1 MSHKS
6 QQIFLTLI
14 NFVMIT
20 MLLLNF
26 KLTLSL
32 SRIYRGSRSFFNA
45 SLIEV
50 FTRFPHQILQPLVQV
65 LCFAL
70 QLIHLPLL
78 FGKRI
83 AVFGILIWAILLIPL
98 LIVFY
103 NSLMSLLLSQ
113 IQFVNLV
120 KRPRVI
126 GYPLLYLILE
136 Q

>member
-32 SRIYRGSRSFFNA
+32 SRIYRRSRSFFNA

-50 FTRFPHQILQPLVQV
+50 FTKFPHQILQPLVQV
-65 LCFAL
+65 LCFTL
-70 QLIHLPLL
+70 QSIHLPSL

-120 KRPRVI
+120 KWPRVI